1 MRAGKRRHIV
11 NVMRP
16 TEALDEYGQ
25 SKGVETYW
33 FEVPCTI
40 ETIGGSEPE
49 AGSQQ
54 QAISTYKIDM
64 YGDPTKPLE
73 ASDYLTLGPPRADGT
88 LRKLNIQQIVD
99 EQQNGIKL
107 TLICGERHEPRRST

>member
-1 MRAGKRRHIV
+1 
-11 NVMRP
+11 MRP

-25 SKGVETYW
+25 SKGVETHW
-33 FEVPCTI
+33 FQVPCTI

-64 YGDPTKPLE
+64 YGDPTKPLKQ
-73 ASDYLTLGPPRADGT
+73 SDYLTLGP
-88 LRKLNIQQIVD
+88 RKLNIQQIVD

-107 TLICGERHEPRRST
+107 TLICGERHEP